1 MHRTRT
7 SAPRRVLAVVGFA
20 AALCARAQDTG
31 VSETANAHKL
41 PDIVVTAT
49 RTEQSSFD
57 VPASIDSVTIGDT
70 TDTLAV
76 NPSEFLDGI
85 PGVLARD
92 RQNYAQDEQISIRGF
107 GARATFGVRGVR
119 LYTDGIPATMPDG
132 QGQVSHFNL
141 DSADRVE
148 VLRGPFS
155 ALYGNSSGGVIQLFT
170 ADGSDPG
177 QFKFGLVGQ
186 SYDTWRASVNARGVS
201 GPADY
206 NIDFTHFETDG
217 YRDHSAAQRESGN
230 GKLNIKVGDGGKLTL
245 LFNTINIPGAQD
257 PLGLTRTQFEADP
270 RSVASVAELF
280 NTRKSVQQSQGGAIY
295 EQDFGGGNTLR
306 VMGYYGQRGVTQYL
320 AIPVAT
326 QGNPLHSGGVVD
338 LDGEYGG
345 TDLRWIWKG
354 DLAGRPFEIAAGLAY
369 DRQDQGRKGYENFVG
384 DTLGVKGALRR
395 DEDDTVFDFDEYAQA
410 TWHFADAWSL
420 TAGVRHSDVKFNSDD
435 HYITDANPD
444 DSGHVDYG
452 ATTPVAGL
460 MWRLSDI
467 AHIYASYGKG
477 FETPT
482 FNELAYRADGGA
494 GLAFNLVPAKS
505 QNSELGIKLRPTET
519 IDASVAVFNA
529 DTKNELT
536 IATNSGGRTTYQN
549 IPKAQRRGAEAG
561 LNAQVA
567 DDWRLQFAL
576 TWLDATFRSPFLTC
590 PGTPCTTE
598 VPVPAGTRI
607 PGVPKQDF
615 FASVQWGHDIGWRAA
630 LKGDYVGSVPVNDL
644 NTDSAP
650 SYFVMSADVGYGFTI
665 SSGQL
670 RTFFSID
677 NLFDRKYA
685 GSVIVNDG
693 NGRYFEPAL
702 DRTFMLGVQ
711 WLWTR

>member
-1 MHRTRT
+1 MHYSRSGAARL
-7 SAPRRVLAVVGFA
+7 LAVIGSMIA
-20 AALCARAQDTG
+20 GACTTAEIGAQEAST
-31 VSETANAHKL
+31 KL

-49 RTEQSSFD
+49 RTEQSSFE
-57 VPASIDSVTIGDT
+57 VPASIDSVPIGDA
-70 TDTLAV
+70 TDTLGV

-141 DSADRVE
+141 DSADRIE

-170 ADGSDPG
+170 ADGTDPG
-177 QFKFGLVGQ
+177 QMKFGLVGE
-186 SYDTWRASVNARGVS
+186 SYDTWRASVNARGIA

-206 NIDFTHFETDG
+206 NLDFTHFQTDG

-230 GKLNIKVGDGGKLTL
+230 GKLNIQVGDGGKLTL
-245 LFNTINIPGAQD
+245 LLNTVNIPGAQD
-257 PLGLTRTQFEADP
+257 PLGLTRAQFEADP
-270 RSVASVAELF
+270 TQATAVAEQF

-306 VMGYYGQRGVTQYL
+306 MMGYYGQRDVTQYL
-320 AIPVAT
+320 AIPVAA
-326 QGNPLHSGGVVD
+326 QANPLHSGGVVD

-345 TDLRWIWKG
+345 TDMRWIWKG
-354 DLAGRPFEIAAGLAY
+354 ALASRPFEIAAGLSY
-369 DRQDQGRKGYENFVG
+369 DRQNQGRQGFENFVG
-384 DTLGVKGALRR
+384 DVLGVKGALRR
-395 DEDDTVFDFDEYAQA
+395 DEDDTVYDFDQYAQA

-420 TAGVRHSDVKFNSDD
+420 TAGLRHSDVKFNSDD
-435 HYITDANPD
+435 HYITDTNPD

-460 MWRLSDI
+460 MWRASDTT
-467 AHIYASYGKG
+467 HVYASYGKG

-505 QNSELGIKLRPTET
+505 HNGELGVKMRPTQT
-519 IDASVAVFNA
+519 IDASFAVFRA
-529 DTKNELT
+529 DTDNELT

-549 IPKAQRRGAEAG
+549 IPKARRQGAEAG
-561 LNAQVA
+561 LNAA
-567 DDWRLQFAL
+567 LGDDWHLNVAL
-576 TWLDATFRSPFLTC
+576 TWLDATFRSAFETC
-590 PGTPCTTE
+590 PGTPCTTP
-598 VPVPAGTRI
+598 VVVPADTRI
-607 PGVPKQDF
+607 PGVPEQYF
-615 FASVQWGHDIGWRAA
+615 STELQWGHDVGWRATFD
-630 LKGDYVGSVPVNDL
+630 GDYVGSVPVNDL
-644 NTDSAP
+644 DTDQAP
-650 SYFVMSADVGYGFTI
+650 AYFVFNAEIAYGFNL

-670 RTFFSID
+670 RTFFAID
-677 NLFDRKYA
+677 NAFDRQYA

-693 NGRYFEPAL
+693 NGRYFEPAPG
-702 DRTFMLGVQ
+702 RTYMLGLQ
-711 WLWTR
+711 WLWSH

>member
-1 MHRTRT
+1 MRTLRT
-7 SAPRRVLAVVGFA
+7 GAARCLLATIGLA
-20 AALCARAQDTG
+20 AAGVAAAQD
-31 VSETANAHKL
+31 ANAPAAPQKL

-57 VPASIDSVTIGDT
+57 VPASIDSVPIGDT
-70 TDTLAV
+70 TDTLGV
-76 NPSEFLDGI
+76 NPSEFLDGV

-107 GARATFGVRGVR
+107 GARSTFGVRGVR

-141 DSADRVE
+141 DSGDRVE

-170 ADGSDPG
+170 ADGTDPG
-177 QFKFGLVGQ
+177 QFKAGLVGE
-186 SYDTWRASVNARGVS
+186 SYDTWRASVNARGVY
-201 GPADY
+201 GPTDY
-206 NIDFTHFETDG
+206 NIDFTHFQTDG

-230 GKLNIKVGDGGKLTL
+230 GKLNVKVGDGGKLTL
-245 LFNTINIPGAQD
+245 LLNTVNIPGAQD
-257 PLGLTRTQFEADP
+257 PLGLTRAQFESDP
-270 RSVASVAELF
+270 RGVAPVAELF

-295 EQDFGGGNTLR
+295 EQAFGGGHSLR
-306 VMGYYGQRGVTQYL
+306 IMGYVGQRDVTQYL

-338 LDGEYGG
+338 LSGEYGG
-345 TDLRWIWKG
+345 TDMRWTWKG
-354 DLAGRPFEIAAGLAY
+354 DVAGRPFEIAAGLNY
-369 DRQDQGRKGYENFVG
+369 DRQNQNRKGYENFVG
-384 DTLGVKGALRR
+384 DILGVKGNLRR
-395 DEDDTVFDFDEYAQA
+395 DEEDTVFDFDQYAQA

-420 TAGVRHSDVKFNSDD
+420 TAGARHSEVKFNSDD
-435 HYITDANPD
+435 HYVTDTNPN
-444 DSGHVDYG
+444 DSGHVDYA

-460 MWRLSDI
+460 MWRATD
-467 AHIYASYGKG
+467 AVHAYASFGRG

-482 FNELAYRADGGA
+482 FNELAYRADGGP

-505 QNSELGIKLRPTET
+505 TNGEIGLKMRPTQT
-519 IDASVAVFNA
+519 IDVNVAVFRA
-529 DTKNELT
+529 ETKNELT

-549 IPKAQRRGAEAG
+549 IPKSRRQGAEAG
-561 LNAQVA
+561 LNAQLA
-567 DDWRLQFAL
+567 QNWKLQLAY
-576 TWLDATFRSPFLTC
+576 TWLDATFRSDFLTC
-590 PGTPCTTE
+590 PGTPCTS
-598 VPVPAGTRI
+598 PVVAPAGSKI

-615 FASVQWGHDIGWRAA
+615 FAQLQWGGDVGWRAA
-630 LKGDYVGSVPVNDL
+630 LKGEYVSSVPVNDI

-650 SYFVMSADVGYGFTI
+650 SYFTLGTDIGYGFNV

-670 RTFFSID
+670 RAFFSID
-677 NLFDRKYA
+677 NALDRKYA

-693 NGRYFEPAL
+693 NGRFFEPAPG
-702 DRTFMLGVQ
+702 RTYMLGAQ
-711 WLWTR
+711 WLWTL

>member
-1 MHRTRT
+1 MRHTRT
-7 SAPRRVLAVVGFA
+7 GAARRVLAVIGFA
-20 AALCARAQDTG
+20 GVGVAAAQD
-31 VSETANAHKL
+31 ANTSAPQKL

-57 VPASIDSVTIGDT
+57 VPASIDSVPIGDT
-70 TDTLAV
+70 TDTLGV
-76 NPSEFLDGI
+76 NPSEFLDGV

-107 GARATFGVRGVR
+107 GARSTFGVRGVR

-141 DSADRVE
+141 DSGDRVE

-170 ADGSDPG
+170 ADGTEPG
-177 QFKFGLVGQ
+177 QFKAGLVGE
-186 SYDTWRASVNARGVS
+186 SYDTWRASVNARGVY

-206 NIDFTHFETDG
+206 NVDFTHFQTDG

-230 GKLNIKVGDGGKLTL
+230 GKLNVKVGDAGKLTL
-245 LFNTINIPGAQD
+245 LLNTVNIPGAQD
-257 PLGLTRTQFEADP
+257 PLGLTRAQFEANP
-270 RSVASVAELF
+270 RGVAPVAEQF

-306 VMGYYGQRGVTQYL
+306 LMGYVGQRDVTQYL

-338 LDGEYGG
+338 LSGEYGG
-345 TDLRWIWKG
+345 TDMRWTWKG
-354 DLAGRPFEIAAGLAY
+354 DLAGRPFEIAAGVNY
-369 DRQDQGRKGYENFVG
+369 DKQNQNRKGYENFVG
-384 DTLGVKGALRR
+384 DTLGVKGNLRR
-395 DEDDTVFDFDEYAQA
+395 DEEDTVFDFDQYAQA

-420 TAGVRHSDVKFNSDD
+420 SAGARHSDVKFDSDD
-435 HYITDANPD
+435 HYITDTNPN
-444 DSGHVDYG
+444 DSGHVDYS

-460 MWRLSDI
+460 MWRASD
-467 AHIYASYGKG
+467 AVHAYASFGRG

-482 FNELAYRADGGA
+482 FNELAYRADGGP

-505 QNSELGIKLRPTET
+505 TNGELGLKMRPTQT
-519 IDASVAVFNA
+519 IDFNVAVFRA
-529 DTKNELT
+529 ETKNELT

-549 IPKAQRRGAEAG
+549 IPKSRRQGAEAG
-561 LNAQVA
+561 FDAQLA
-567 DDWRLQFAL
+567 ENWKLKLAA
-576 TWLDATFRSPFLTC
+576 TWLDATFRSDFLTC
-590 PGTPCTTE
+590 PGTPCMQ
-598 VPVPAGTRI
+598 PVVAPAGTRI

-615 FASVQWGHDIGWRAA
+615 FAQIEWGHDVGWRAA
-630 LKGDYVGSVPVNDL
+630 LKGEYVGSVPVNDL

-650 SYFVMSADVGYGFTI
+650 SYFTLGADVGYGFTLA
-665 SSGQL
+665 SGQL

-677 NLFDRKYA
+677 NALDRKYA

-693 NGRYFEPAL
+693 NGRYFEPAPG
-702 DRTFMLGVQ
+702 RTYMLGAQ
-711 WLWTR
+711 WLWTL

>member
-1 MHRTRT
+1 MRNQGSSAARRT
-7 SAPRRVLAVVGFA
+7 LAVVGFA
-20 AALCARAQDTG
+20 AVFASAAEPDAQD
-31 VSETANAHKL
+31 ANPKQL

-57 VPASIDSVTIGDT
+57 VPASITSVPIGDT
-70 TDTLAV
+70 TDTLGV
-76 NPSEFLDGI
+76 NPSEFLDGV
-85 PGVLARD
+85 PGVMARN

-141 DSADRVE
+141 DSGDRIE

-186 SYDTWRASVNARGVS
+186 SYDTIRASVNARGVY
-201 GPADY
+201 GATDY
-206 NIDFTHFETDG
+206 NLDFTHFETDG

-230 GKLNIKVGDGGKLTL
+230 GKLNIKVADGGKLTL
-245 LFNTINIPGAQD
+245 LFNTVNIPGAQD
-257 PLGLTRTQFEADP
+257 PLGLTRAQFEADP
-270 RSVASVAELF
+270 RSVAPPALTF

-295 EQDFGGGNTLR
+295 EQDIGGGNTLR
-306 VMGYYGQRGVTQYL
+306 LMGYYGQRAVTQYL

-338 LDGEYGG
+338 LDGNYGG

-354 DLAGRPFEIAAGLAY
+354 ALADRPFEITAGVNY
-369 DRQDQGRKGYENFVG
+369 DEQDQNRKGYENFVG
-384 DTLGVKGALRR
+384 DTLGVRGALRR
-395 DEDDTVFDFDEYAQA
+395 DEDDTVHDFDQYAQA
-410 TWHFADAWSL
+410 TWQFADAWSL
-420 TAGVRHSDVKFNSDD
+420 TAGVRHSDVKFDSED
-435 HYITDANPD
+435 HYVTATNPN
-444 DSGHVDYG
+444 DSGNVGYS

-460 MWRLSDI
+460 MWRASDTT
-467 AHIYASYGKG
+467 HVYASFGKG

-494 GLAFNLVPAKS
+494 GLAFDLVPAKS
-505 QNSELGIKLRPTET
+505 KNGEVGVKFRPTQA
-519 IDASVAVFNA
+519 IDASIAVFRA
-529 DTKNELT
+529 DTDNELT

-549 IPKAQRRGAEAG
+549 IPKARRQGAEAG
-561 LNAQVA
+561 FGAQLADAWKLN
-567 DDWRLQFAL
+567 FAY
-576 TWLDATFRSPFLTC
+576 TWLDATFRSPFETC

-598 VPVPAGTRI
+598 VTVPAGTKI
-607 PGVPKQDF
+607 PGVAKQDLY
-615 FASVQWGHDIGWRAA
+615 ASLEWGHEVGWRAN
-630 LKGDYVGSVPVNDL
+630 LNGEYVGSVPVNDV
-644 NTDSAP
+644 NTDHAP
-650 SYFVMSADVGYGFTI
+650 SYFVLGAGVAYGWDI
-665 SSGQL
+665 ASGHL
-670 RTFFSID
+670 RTFFSVD
-677 NLFDRKYA
+677 NALDKRYA

-693 NGRYFEPAL
+693 NGRYFEPAPG
-702 DRTFMLGVQ
+702 RTYQLGVQ
-711 WLWTR
+711 WLWSH

>member
-1 MHRTRT
+1 M
-7 SAPRRVLAVVGFA
+7 SAPRRVLAVIGFA
-20 AALCARAQDTG
+20 AAWGAVAQDADAPA
-31 VSETANAHKL
+31 EPNAHKL

-49 RTEQSSFD
+49 RTEQSSFEI
-57 VPASIDSVTIGDT
+57 PASIDSVPIGDA
-70 TDTLAV
+70 TDTLGV
-76 NPSEFLDGI
+76 NPSEFLNGI

-141 DSADRVE
+141 DSADRIE

-170 ADGSDPG
+170 ADGTDPPSI
-177 QFKFGLVGQ
+177 KSALVGE
-186 SYDTWRASVNARGVS
+186 SYDTWRASVNARGVA

-206 NIDFTHFETDG
+206 NVDFTHFQTDG

-245 LFNTINIPGAQD
+245 LLNTVNIPGAQD
-257 PLGLTRTQFEADP
+257 PLGLTRAQFEADP
-270 RSVASVAELF
+270 SQATSVAEQF

-306 VMGYYGQRGVTQYL
+306 LMGYYGQRNVTQYL

-345 TDLRWIWKG
+345 TDMRWIWKG
-354 DLAGRPFEIAAGLAY
+354 ALAGRPFEIAAGLAY
-369 DRQDQGRKGYENFVG
+369 DRQDQGRQGFENFVG
-384 DTLGVKGALRR
+384 DVLGVKGALRR
-395 DEDDTVFDFDEYAQA
+395 DEDDTVHDFDQYAQA
-410 TWHFADAWSL
+410 TWHFADAWSV
-420 TAGVRHSDVKFNSDD
+420 TAGLRHSDVKFNSDD
-435 HYITDANPD
+435 HYITDTNPN

-460 MWRLSDI
+460 MWRASDTT
-467 AHIYASYGKG
+467 HVYASYGKG

-505 QNSELGIKLRPTET
+505 RNGELGVKMRPTET
-519 IDASVAVFNA
+519 IDANFAVFRA
-529 DTKNELT
+529 DTDNELT

-549 IPKAQRRGAEAG
+549 IPKARRQGAEAG
-561 LNAQVA
+561 LNAAIA
-567 DDWRLQFAL
+567 DDWHLQVAL
-576 TWLDATFRSPFLTC
+576 TWLDATFRSPFQTC
-590 PGTPCTTE
+590 PGTPCTTP
-598 VPVPAGTRI
+598 VPVPGGTRI
-607 PGVPKQDF
+607 PGVPEQYF
-615 FASVQWGHDIGWRAA
+615 STELVWGHETGWRAT
-630 LKGDYVGSVPVNDL
+630 LDGDYVGSVPVNDL
-644 NTDSAP
+644 NTDHAP
-650 SYFVMSADVGYGFTI
+650 AYFVFNAELAYGFNLST
-665 SSGQL
+665 GQL
-670 RTFFSID
+670 RTFFAID
-677 NLFDRKYA
+677 NAFDRQYA

-693 NGRYFEPAL
+693 NGRYFEPAPG
-702 DRTFMLGVQ
+702 RTYLLGVQ